1 MPLRADLRIRQ
12 GATWS
17 VTVPVLAADNTPAN
31 LSGYT
36 SKAQVREG
44 YAASGTPLYEWTVAA
59 GNMTIGVGQIVL
71 SVPAATSAA
80 WTWRL
85 ARWDLELTAPN
96 GAVTPLVEGSVIV
109 DPEITV

>member
-36 SKAQVREG
+36 AKAQVRDG
-44 YAASGTPLYEWTVAA
+44 YTAETALYEWTVAA
-59 GNMTIGVGQIVL
+59 GNLTLGSGQIVL

-85 ARWDLELTAPN
+85 GRWDLELTAPN
-96 GAVTPLVEGSVIV
+96 GDVTPLIEGSVLV